1 MSQVA
6 ANYDS
11 LLYPKHASNTA
22 TILPEVKDNS
32 LATHTSQFHSKAVGG
47 ANKKRFTS
55 KKGTII
61 RRKVRHARKTNRRK
75 KSSRRYK

>member
-1 MSQVA
+1 
-6 ANYDS
+6 
-11 LLYPKHASNTA
+11 
-22 TILPEVKDNS
+22 
-32 LATHTSQFHSKAVGG
+32 VGG

>member
-6 ANYDS
+6 TNYDS
-11 LLYPKHASNTA
+11 LLYPKHASNTE
-22 TILPEVKDNS
+22 TILPKVLDS
-32 LATHTSQFHSKAVGG
+32 SVGPHISAFGSKSVGG
-47 ANKKRFTS
+47 TRKHRTD

-61 RRKVRHARKTNRRK
+61 RRKLRRARKTNRRK